1 MIILKLESFFYRLS
15 KITYRS
21 KKAKRIFLKNH
32 SFKKTIAL
40 SLLASM
46 SLCNAEEDGAFFV
59 IDYQTSLARQELKN
73 PGFTQAQELKQLI
86 RDGAVRLQT
95 SAIPLSYYLDILG
108 NKTKTL
114 LSESLKNSS
123 QAQPSQPNGQ
133 PNQALVNLEQSLE
146 ILGKLLDLSQQ
157 YASEGVIKPLVVD
170 VGKGQ
175 IGITDS
181 MLLVAQNIVLALG
194 QVDLSKIQQNNNEQ
208 LYQNIMKV
216 MLLGAGGTNGSYN
229 GVSVGDIATGMQ
241 NFSSQ
246 TGLIGANSTVSELN
260 ALIKSGISLDRE
272 TLRLGSFIEKNICSN
287 ASSCFSGS
295 QLIYKQG
302 LDRTI
307 NIINAVLG
315 QFESSASSLYK
326 ISYIPNLFSLKD
338 YQSASMNGFGAKMGY
353 KQFFTHKKN
362 VGLRYYGFLDY
373 GYANFGD
380 TNLKVGAN
388 LVTYGVGTDFLY
400 NVYERSRRR
409 ERTTI
414 GLFFGA
420 QIAGQTWSTNV
431 TNLLSGQRPD
441 VKSSSF
447 QFLFDLGVRTN
458 FAKTN
463 FNKHRLDQGI
473 EFGVKIP
480 VIAHK
485 YFATQGSS
493 ASYMRNFSFYVGYS
507 VGF

>member
-1 MIILKLESFFYRLS
+1 M
-15 KITYRS
+15 
-21 KKAKRIFLKNH
+21 KNH

-108 NKTKTL
+108 NKTKIL
-114 LSESLKNSS
+114 LSESLKNN
-123 QAQPSQPNGQ
+123 AQPSQPNAQ
-133 PNQALVNLEQSLE
+133 PSQQNGPSYQALVNLEQSLG

-157 YASEGVIKPLVVD
+157 YASQGVIKPLVVD
-170 VGKGQ
+170 VGKEQ

-194 QVDLSKIQQNNNEQ
+194 QVDLSKIQQNNNGQ
-208 LYQNIMKV
+208 LYENIMKV
-216 MLLGAGGTNGSYN
+216 MLLGAGGTNGAYN

-272 TLRLGSFIEKNICSN
+272 TLRLGSFIKKNICSS
-287 ASSCFSGS
+287 ASSCFTGS
-295 QLIYKQG
+295 QLIYKKG
-302 LDRTI
+302 LDRVI
-307 NIINAVLG
+307 NIINASLG

-362 VGLRYYGFLDY
+362 IGLRYYGFLDY

>member
-1 MIILKLESFFYRLS
+1 M
-15 KITYRS
+15 
-21 KKAKRIFLKNH
+21 KNH

-40 SLLASM
+40 SLLAGM

-108 NKTKTL
+108 NKTKIL

-123 QAQPSQPNGQ
+123 QTQPSQPNGQ
-133 PNQALVNLEQSLE
+133 PNQALVNLEQSLG

-170 VGKGQ
+170 VGKEQ

-194 QVDLSKIQQNNNEQ
+194 QVDLGKIQQHNNEQ

-216 MLLGAGGTNGSYN
+216 MLLGAGGTNGAYN

-246 TGLIGANSTVSELN
+246 TGLIGANSTVSEIN

-272 TLRLGSFIEKNICSN
+272 TLRLGSFIEKNICSS
-287 ASSCFSGS
+287 ASSCFSGN
-295 QLIYKQG
+295 QLIYKKG
-302 LDRTI
+302 LDRVI
-307 NIINAVLG
+307 NIINASLG

-362 VGLRYYGFLDY
+362 IGLRYYGFLDY
-373 GYANFGD
+373 GYANFSD

>member
-1 MIILKLESFFYRLS
+1 M
-15 KITYRS
+15 
-21 KKAKRIFLKNH
+21 KNH

-40 SLLASM
+40 SLLAGM

-73 PGFTQAQELKQLI
+73 PGFTQAQELKQFI

-114 LSESLKNSS
+114 LSESMKDN
-123 QAQPSQPNGQ
+123 AQPPQQNGQ
-133 PNQALVNLEQSLE
+133 SYQALVNLEQSLG

-157 YASEGVIKPLVVD
+157 YANQGVIKPLVVD
-170 VGKGQ
+170 VGKEQ

-181 MLLVAQNIVLALG
+181 MLSVVQNIVLALG
-194 QVDLSKIQQNNNEQ
+194 QVDLSKIQQNNNNNGQ
-208 LYQNIMKV
+208 LYENIMKV
-216 MLLGAGGTNGSYN
+216 MLLGVGGTNGAYS
-229 GVSVGDIATGMQ
+229 GVTVGDIATGMQ

-272 TLRLGSFIEKNICSN
+272 TLGLGSFIEKNICSS

-295 QLIYKQG
+295 QLIYKKG

-307 NIINAVLG
+307 NIINTVLD
-315 QFESSASSLYK
+315 QFENSASSLYK

-362 VGLRYYGFLDY
+362 IGLRYYGFLDY

-409 ERTTI
+409 ERTAI

-463 FNKHRLDQGI
+463 FNKHKLDQGI

>member
-1 MIILKLESFFYRLS
+1 MM
-15 KITYRS
+15 
-21 KKAKRIFLKNH
+21 
-32 SFKKTIAL
+32 AL
-40 SLLASM
+40 SLIAGVCA
-46 SLCNAEEDGAFFV
+46 CNAEEDGAFFV

-108 NKTKTL
+108 NKTKIL

-123 QAQPSQPNGQ
+123 QTQPSQPNGQ
-133 PNQALVNLEQSLE
+133 PNQALVNLEQSLG

-157 YASEGVIKPLVVD
+157 YANQGVIKPLVVD
-170 VGKGQ
+170 VGKEQ

-208 LYQNIMKV
+208 LYENIMKV
-216 MLLGAGGTNGSYN
+216 MLLGAGGTNGAYN
-229 GVSVGDIATGMQ
+229 GTSVGDIATGMQ

-272 TLRLGSFIEKNICSN
+272 TLKLGSFIEKNICSS

-295 QLIYKQG
+295 QLIYKKG
-302 LDRTI
+302 LDRVI
-307 NIINAVLG
+307 GIINTSLN
-315 QFESSASSLYK
+315 QFEDSASSLYK
-326 ISYIPNLFSLKD
+326 ISYIPNLFSLRD

-400 NVYERSRRR
+400 NFFERSRRR
-409 ERTTI
+409 ERTAI

-447 QFLFDLGVRTN
+447 QFLFDLGLRTN
-458 FAKTN
+458 FAKTH
-463 FNKHRLDQGI
+463 FNKHKLDQGI

>member
-1 MIILKLESFFYRLS
+1 M
-15 KITYRS
+15 
-21 KKAKRIFLKNH
+21 KNH

-40 SLLASM
+40 SLLAGM

-114 LSESLKNSS
+114 LSESLKNN
-123 QAQPSQPNGQ
+123 AQPSQPNAQ
-133 PNQALVNLEQSLE
+133 PQNGPSNQALVNLEQSLE

-157 YASEGVIKPLVVD
+157 YANQGVIKPLVVD
-170 VGKGQ
+170 VGNKQ

-208 LYQNIMKV
+208 LYENIMKV
-216 MLLGAGGTNGSYN
+216 MLLGAGGTNGAYN

-272 TLRLGSFIEKNICSN
+272 TLRLGSFIEKNICSS

-295 QLIYKQG
+295 QLIYRKG
-302 LDRTI
+302 LDRVI
-307 NIINAVLG
+307 NIINTSLG

>member
-1 MIILKLESFFYRLS
+1 M
-15 KITYRS
+15 
-21 KKAKRIFLKNH
+21 KNH

-73 PGFTQAQELKQLI
+73 PGFTQAQGLKQLI

-108 NKTKTL
+108 NKTKIL
-114 LSESLKNSS
+114 LSESLKNGS
-123 QAQPSQPNGQ
+123 QTQPSQPNG
-133 PNQALVNLEQSLE
+133 PSNQALVNLEQSLG

-157 YASEGVIKPLVVD
+157 YANQGVIKPLVVD
-170 VGKGQ
+170 VGKEQ

-208 LYQNIMKV
+208 LYENIMKV
-216 MLLGAGGTNGSYN
+216 MLLGAGGTNGAYN

-246 TGLIGANSTVSELN
+246 TGLIGADSTVSELN

-272 TLRLGSFIEKNICSN
+272 TLGLGSFIEKNICSS
-287 ASSCFSGS
+287 ASPCFTGS
-295 QLIYKQG
+295 QLIYRKG

>member
-1 MIILKLESFFYRLS
+1 M
-15 KITYRS
+15 
-21 KKAKRIFLKNH
+21 KNH

-40 SLLASM
+40 SLLAGM

-108 NKTKTL
+108 NKTKIL
-114 LSESLKNSS
+114 LSESLKNN
-123 QAQPSQPNGQ
+123 AQPQNG
-133 PNQALVNLEQSLE
+133 PSNQALVNLEQSLG

-157 YASEGVIKPLVVD
+157 YASQGVIKPLVVD
-170 VGKGQ
+170 VGNKQ

-194 QVDLSKIQQNNNEQ
+194 QVDLSKIQQNNNGQ
-208 LYQNIMKV
+208 LYENIMKV
-216 MLLGAGGTNGSYN
+216 MLLGAGGTNGAYN
-229 GVSVGDIATGMQ
+229 GTSVGDIATGMQ

-272 TLRLGSFIEKNICSN
+272 TLKLGSFIEKNICSN

-295 QLIYKQG
+295 QLIYKKG
-302 LDRTI
+302 LDRVI
-307 NIINAVLG
+307 GIINTSLN
-315 QFESSASSLYK
+315 QFEDSASSLYK
-326 ISYIPNLFSLKD
+326 ISYIPNLFSFRD

-362 VGLRYYGFLDY
+362 IGLRYYGFLDY

-400 NVYERSRRR
+400 NFFERSRRR
-409 ERTTI
+409 ERTAI

-447 QFLFDLGVRTN
+447 QFLFDLGLRTN
-458 FAKTN
+458 FAKTH
-463 FNKHRLDQGI
+463 FNEHRLDQGI

>member
-1 MIILKLESFFYRLS
+1 MI
-15 KITYRS
+15 T
-21 KKAKRIFLKNH
+21 
-32 SFKKTIAL
+32 L
-40 SLLASM
+40 SLLVGM
-46 SLCNAEEDGAFFV
+46 HLCNAEEDGAFFV

-114 LSESLKNSS
+114 LSESANNN
-123 QAQPSQPNGQ
+123 AQSNGQ
-133 PNQALVNLEQSLE
+133 SAPNPALVNLEKSLG
-146 ILGKLLDLSQQ
+146 ILGELLDLSQK

-170 VGKGQ
+170 VGKEQ

-194 QVDLSKIQQNNNEQ
+194 QVNVTQQKNNEQ
-208 LYQNIMKV
+208 LYENIMKV
-216 MLLGAGGTNGSYN
+216 MLLGAGGTNGAYN

-246 TGLIGANSTVSELN
+246 TGLIGANSTVGELN

-272 TLRLGSFIEKNICSN
+272 TLNLGSFIERNICSS
-287 ASSCFSGS
+287 ASSCFSKN

-307 NIINAVLG
+307 NIINTSLN
-315 QFESSASSLYK
+315 QFEYSASSLYK

-338 YQSASMNGFGAKMGY
+338 YQSASMNGFGAKIGY

-362 VGLRYYGFLDY
+362 IGLRYYGFLDY

-400 NVYERSRRR
+400 NVFERSRRR

>member
-1 MIILKLESFFYRLS
+1 M
-15 KITYRS
+15 
-21 KKAKRIFLKNH
+21 KNH

-108 NKTKTL
+108 NKTKIL
-114 LSESLKNSS
+114 LSESLKNN
-123 QAQPSQPNGQ
+123 AQQPNGQ
-133 PNQALVNLEQSLE
+133 PNQALVNLEQSLG

-157 YASEGVIKPLVVD
+157 YANQGVIKPLVVN
-170 VGKGQ
+170 VGKEQ

-194 QVDLSKIQQNNNEQ
+194 QVDLSKIQQNNNGQ
-208 LYQNIMKV
+208 LYENIMKV
-216 MLLGAGGTNGSYN
+216 MLLGAGGTNGAYN

-246 TGLIGANSTVSELN
+246 TGLIGADSTVSELN

-272 TLRLGSFIEKNICSN
+272 TLGLGSFIEKNICSS
-287 ASSCFSGS
+287 ASPCFSGN
-295 QLIYKQG
+295 QLIYQKG

-307 NIINAVLG
+307 NIINASLG

-362 VGLRYYGFLDY
+362 IGLRYYGFLDY

>member
-1 MIILKLESFFYRLS
+1 M
-15 KITYRS
+15 
-21 KKAKRIFLKNH
+21 KNH

-114 LSESLKNSS
+114 LSESLKNN
-123 QAQPSQPNGQ
+123 AQPSQPNGQ
-133 PNQALVNLEQSLE
+133 STPNQTLVNLEKSLG

-157 YASEGVIKPLVVD
+157 YASQGVIKPLVVD
-170 VGKGQ
+170 VGNKQ

-194 QVDLSKIQQNNNEQ
+194 QVDLSKIQQNNNNQQ
-208 LYQNIMKV
+208 LYENIVKV
-216 MLLGAGGTNGSYN
+216 MLLGAGGTNGAYN

-246 TGLIGANSTVSELN
+246 TGLIGANSTVSEIN

-295 QLIYKQG
+295 QLVYKKG
-302 LDRTI
+302 LDRVI
-307 NIINAVLG
+307 GIINTSLN
-315 QFESSASSLYK
+315 QFEDSASSLYK
-326 ISYIPNLFSLKD
+326 ISYIPNLFSLRD

-362 VGLRYYGFLDY
+362 IGLRYYGFLDY

-400 NVYERSRRR
+400 NFFERSRRK
-409 ERTTI
+409 ERTAI

-447 QFLFDLGVRTN
+447 QFLFDLGLRTN
-458 FAKTN
+458 FAKTH

>member
-1 MIILKLESFFYRLS
+1 M
-15 KITYRS
+15 
-21 KKAKRIFLKNH
+21 KNH

-123 QAQPSQPNGQ
+123 QAQPNGQ
-133 PNQALVNLEQSLE
+133 PNQALVNLEQSLG

-170 VGKGQ
+170 VGKEQ

-302 LDRTI
+302 LDRVI
-307 NIINAVLG
+307 NIINTSLS
-315 QFESSASSLYK
+315 QFEYSASSLYK
-326 ISYIPNLFSLKD
+326 ISYIPNLFSLRD

-362 VGLRYYGFLDY
+362 IGLRYYGFLDY

>member
-1 MIILKLESFFYRLS
+1 M
-15 KITYRS
+15 
-21 KKAKRIFLKNH
+21 KNH

-108 NKTKTL
+108 NKTKIL

-133 PNQALVNLEQSLE
+133 PNQALVNLEQSLG

-157 YASEGVIKPLVVD
+157 YASQGVIKPLVVD
-170 VGKGQ
+170 VGKEQ

-194 QVDLSKIQQNNNEQ
+194 QVDLSKIQQNNNQQ
-208 LYQNIMKV
+208 LYENIMKV
-216 MLLGAGGTNGSYN
+216 MLLGAGGTNGAYN

-272 TLRLGSFIEKNICSN
+272 TLGLGSFIKKNICSG
-287 ASSCFSGS
+287 ASSCFSGN
-295 QLIYKQG
+295 QLIYKKG

-362 VGLRYYGFLDY
+362 IGLRYYGFLDY

-493 ASYMRNFSFYVGYS
+493 TSYMRNFSFYVGYS

>member
-1 MIILKLESFFYRLS
+1 M
-15 KITYRS
+15 
-21 KKAKRIFLKNH
+21 KNH

-108 NKTKTL
+108 NKTKIL
-114 LSESLKNSS
+114 LSESLKNNAQPS
-123 QAQPSQPNGQ
+123 QPNAQPSQPNGQ
-133 PNQALVNLEQSLE
+133 PNQALVNLEQSLG

-157 YASEGVIKPLVVD
+157 YANQGVIKPLVVD
-170 VGKGQ
+170 VGNKQ

-194 QVDLSKIQQNNNEQ
+194 QVDLSKIQQNNNGQ
-208 LYQNIMKV
+208 LYENIMKV
-216 MLLGAGGTNGSYN
+216 MLLGAGGTNGAYN

-287 ASSCFSGS
+287 ASSCFTGN
-295 QLIYKQG
+295 QLIYKKG
-302 LDRTI
+302 LDRVI
-307 NIINAVLG
+307 NIINASLG

-362 VGLRYYGFLDY
+362 IGLRYYGFLDY

>member
-1 MIILKLESFFYRLS
+1 M
-15 KITYRS
+15 
-21 KKAKRIFLKNH
+21 KNH

-108 NKTKTL
+108 NKTKIL

-123 QAQPSQPNGQ
+123 QVQPSQQNGQ
-133 PNQALVNLEQSLE
+133 PNQALVNLEQSLG

-157 YASEGVIKPLVVD
+157 YASQGVIKPLVVD
-170 VGKGQ
+170 VGNKQ

-208 LYQNIMKV
+208 LYENIMKV
-216 MLLGAGGTNGSYN
+216 MLLGAGGTNGAYN

-272 TLRLGSFIEKNICSN
+272 TLRLGSFIEKNICSS
-287 ASSCFSGS
+287 ASSCFTGS
-295 QLIYKQG
+295 QLIYKKG
-302 LDRTI
+302 LDRVI
-307 NIINAVLG
+307 NIINASLG

-362 VGLRYYGFLDY
+362 IGLRYYGFLDY

>member
-1 MIILKLESFFYRLS
+1 MIILKLESFFYGLS
-15 KITYRS
+15 KITY
-21 KKAKRIFLKNH
+21 KAKAKRIFLKNH

-114 LSESLKNSS
+114 LSESMKGNAQTS
-123 QAQPSQPNGQ
+123 QQNGQ
-133 PNQALVNLEQSLE
+133 SHQALVNLEQSLG

-157 YASEGVIKPLVVD
+157 YASQNIIKPLVVD
-170 VGKGQ
+170 VGKEQ

-181 MLLVAQNIVLALG
+181 MLSVAQNIVLALG
-194 QVDLSKIQQNNNEQ
+194 QVDLSKIQQNNNQQ
-208 LYQNIMKV
+208 LYENIVKV
-216 MLLGAGGTNGSYN
+216 MLLGAGGTNGAYN

-246 TGLIGANSTVSELN
+246 TGLIGANSTVSEIN

-272 TLRLGSFIEKNICSN
+272 TLGLGSFIEKNICSN
-287 ASSCFSGS
+287 ASSCFSGD
-295 QLIYKQG
+295 QLIYKKG
-302 LDRTI
+302 LDRVI
-307 NIINAVLG
+307 GIINTTLN
-315 QFESSASSLYK
+315 QFGDSASSLYK
-326 ISYIPNLFSLKD
+326 ISYIPNLFSLRD

-362 VGLRYYGFLDY
+362 IGLRYYGFLDY

-400 NVYERSRRR
+400 NFFERSRRR
-409 ERTTI
+409 ERTAI

-447 QFLFDLGVRTN
+447 QFLFDLGLRTN

-463 FNKHRLDQGI
+463 FNKHKLDQGI

>member
-1 MIILKLESFFYRLS
+1 M
-15 KITYRS
+15 
-21 KKAKRIFLKNH
+21 KNH

-40 SLLASM
+40 SLLAGM

-108 NKTKTL
+108 NKTKIL

-133 PNQALVNLEQSLE
+133 PNQALVNLEQSLG

-157 YASEGVIKPLVVD
+157 YANQGVIKPLVVD
-170 VGKGQ
+170 VGNKQ

-194 QVDLSKIQQNNNEQ
+194 QVDLSKIQQNNNGQ
-208 LYQNIMKV
+208 LYENIMKV
-216 MLLGAGGTNGSYN
+216 MLLGAGGTNGAYN

-246 TGLIGANSTVSELN
+246 TGLIGADSTVSELN

-272 TLRLGSFIEKNICSN
+272 TLRLGSFIEKNICSG
-287 ASSCFSGS
+287 ASHCFTGN
-295 QLIYKQG
+295 QLIYKKG
-302 LDRTI
+302 LDRVI
-307 NIINAVLG
+307 NIINASLG

-362 VGLRYYGFLDY
+362 IGLRYYGFLDY

>member
-1 MIILKLESFFYRLS
+1 M
-15 KITYRS
+15 
-21 KKAKRIFLKNH
+21 KNH

-40 SLLASM
+40 SLLAGM

-114 LSESLKNSS
+114 LSESVKNSS
-123 QAQPSQPNGQ
+123 QTQPNGQ
-133 PNQALVNLEQSLE
+133 PNQALVNLEQSLG

-157 YASEGVIKPLVVD
+157 YANQGVIKPLVVD
-170 VGKGQ
+170 VEKKQ

-194 QVDLSKIQQNNNEQ
+194 QVDLSKIQQNNNGQ
-208 LYQNIMKV
+208 LYENIMKV
-216 MLLGAGGTNGSYN
+216 MLLGAGGTNGAYN

-272 TLRLGSFIEKNICSN
+272 TLGLGSFIEKNICSS
-287 ASSCFSGS
+287 ASPCFTGS
-295 QLIYKQG
+295 QLIYRKG
-302 LDRTI
+302 LDRVI

-362 VGLRYYGFLDY
+362 IGLRYYGFLDY
-373 GYANFGD
+373 GYANFGNTD
-380 TNLKVGAN
+380 LKVGAN

>member
-1 MIILKLESFFYRLS
+1 MKNYPLK
-15 KITYRS
+15 KMM
-21 KKAKRIFLKNH
+21 
-32 SFKKTIAL
+32 AL
-40 SLLASM
+40 SLIAGVYA
-46 SLCNAEEDGAFFV
+46 CNAEEDGAFFV

-114 LSESLKNSS
+114 LSESLKNNP
-123 QAQPSQPNGQ
+123 QQQNGQ
-133 PNQALVNLEQSLE
+133 PNQALVNLEQSLG

-157 YASEGVIKPLVVD
+157 YANQGVIKPLVVD
-170 VGKGQ
+170 VGKEQ

-194 QVDLSKIQQNNNEQ
+194 QVDLSKIQQNNNGQ
-208 LYQNIMKV
+208 LYENIMKV
-216 MLLGAGGTNGSYN
+216 MLLGAGGTNGAYN

-272 TLRLGSFIEKNICSN
+272 TLGLGSFIEKNICNN
-287 ASSCFSGS
+287 ASSCFTGS
-295 QLIYKQG
+295 QLIYRKG
-302 LDRTI
+302 LDRVI
-307 NIINAVLG
+307 NIINASLG

-362 VGLRYYGFLDY
+362 IGLRYYGFLDY

>member
-1 MIILKLESFFYRLS
+1 M
-15 KITYRS
+15 
-21 KKAKRIFLKNH
+21 KNH

-108 NKTKTL
+108 NKTKIL
-114 LSESLKNSS
+114 LSESLKN
-123 QAQPSQPNGQ
+123 NGQ
-133 PNQALVNLEQSLE
+133 PQNGQSNGPSNQALFNLEQSLG

-157 YASEGVIKPLVVD
+157 YANQGVIKPLVVD
-170 VGKGQ
+170 VGNKQ

-208 LYQNIMKV
+208 LYENIMKV
-216 MLLGAGGTNGSYN
+216 MLLGAGGTNGAYN

-272 TLRLGSFIEKNICSN
+272 TLGLGSFIENNICSS
-287 ASSCFSGS
+287 ASSCFSKS
-295 QLIYKQG
+295 QLIYKKG

-307 NIINAVLG
+307 NIINTVLG

-362 VGLRYYGFLDY
+362 IGLRYYGFLDY

-480 VIAHK
+480 VIAHQ

>member
-1 MIILKLESFFYRLS
+1 M
-15 KITYRS
+15 
-21 KKAKRIFLKNH
+21 KNH

-46 SLCNAEEDGAFFV
+46 SLCMAEEDGAFFV

-114 LSESLKNSS
+114 LSESLKNGS
-123 QAQPSQPNGQ
+123 QTQPSQPNGQ
-133 PNQALVNLEQSLE
+133 PNPALVNLERSLG

-157 YASEGVIKPLVVD
+157 YANQGVIKPLVVD
-170 VGKGQ
+170 VGNKQ

-208 LYQNIMKV
+208 LYENIMKV
-216 MLLGAGGTNGSYN
+216 MLLGAGGTNGAYN

-272 TLRLGSFIEKNICSN
+272 TLRLGSFIEKNICSS

-295 QLIYKQG
+295 QLIYKKG
-302 LDRTI
+302 LDRVI
-307 NIINAVLG
+307 NIINTSLN
-315 QFESSASSLYK
+315 QFEYSASSLYK

-353 KQFFTHKKN
+353 KQFFTHRKN
-362 VGLRYYGFLDY
+362 IGLRYYGFLDY

-380 TNLKVGAN
+380 TDLKVGAN

-463 FNKHRLDQGI
+463 FNKHKLDQGI

>member
-1 MIILKLESFFYRLS
+1 M
-15 KITYRS
+15 
-21 KKAKRIFLKNH
+21 KNH

-108 NKTKTL
+108 NKTKIL
-114 LSESLKNSS
+114 LSESVKNSS

-133 PNQALVNLEQSLE
+133 PNQALVNLEQSLG

-157 YASEGVIKPLVVD
+157 YANQGVIKPLVVD
-170 VGKGQ
+170 VGKEQ

-194 QVDLSKIQQNNNEQ
+194 QVDLSKIQQNNNGQ
-208 LYQNIMKV
+208 LYENIMKV
-216 MLLGAGGTNGSYN
+216 MLLGAGGTNGAYN

-272 TLRLGSFIEKNICSN
+272 TLGLGSFIEKNICSS
-287 ASSCFSGS
+287 ASPCFTRS
-295 QLIYKQG
+295 QLIYRKG
-302 LDRTI
+302 LDRVI
-307 NIINAVLG
+307 NIINASLG

-362 VGLRYYGFLDY
+362 IGLRYYGFLDY

>member
-1 MIILKLESFFYRLS
+1 M
-15 KITYRS
+15 
-21 KKAKRIFLKNH
+21 KNH

-114 LSESLKNSS
+114 LSESVKNSS
-123 QAQPSQPNGQ
+123 QTQPSQPNGQ
-133 PNQALVNLEQSLE
+133 PNQALANLEQSLG

-170 VGKGQ
+170 VGNKQ

-208 LYQNIMKV
+208 LYENIMKV
-216 MLLGAGGTNGSYN
+216 MLLGAGGTNGAYN

-272 TLRLGSFIEKNICSN
+272 TLGLGSFIEKNICSS
-287 ASSCFSGS
+287 ASPCFTGS
-295 QLIYKQG
+295 QLVYRKG
-302 LDRTI
+302 LDRVI
-307 NIINAVLG
+307 NIINASLG

-362 VGLRYYGFLDY
+362 IGLRYYGFLDY

-400 NVYERSRRR
+400 NVYERSRRM

>member
-1 MIILKLESFFYRLS
+1 M
-15 KITYRS
+15 
-21 KKAKRIFLKNH
+21 KNH

-108 NKTKTL
+108 NKTATL
-114 LSESLKNSS
+114 LRESLKNN
-123 QAQPSQPNGQ
+123 AQPSQPNGQ
-133 PNQALVNLEQSLE
+133 STPNPALVNLERSLG

-157 YASEGVIKPLVVD
+157 YANQGVIKPLVVD
-170 VGKGQ
+170 VGKEQ

-194 QVDLSKIQQNNNEQ
+194 QVDLSKIQQNKNNGNGQ
-208 LYQNIMKV
+208 LYENIMKV
-216 MLLGAGGTNGSYN
+216 MLLGAGGTNGAYN

-272 TLRLGSFIEKNICSN
+272 TLRLGSFIEKNICSS
-287 ASSCFSGS
+287 ASSCFTGS
-295 QLIYKQG
+295 QLIYKKG

-362 VGLRYYGFLDY
+362 IGLRYYGFLDY

>member
-1 MIILKLESFFYRLS
+1 M
-15 KITYRS
+15 
-21 KKAKRIFLKNH
+21 KNH

-114 LSESLKNSS
+114 LSESLKNN
-123 QAQPSQPNGQ
+123 AQPSQPNGQ
-133 PNQALVNLEQSLE
+133 PNQALVNLEESLG

-157 YASEGVIKPLVVD
+157 YASQGVIKPLVVD
-170 VGKGQ
+170 VGKEQ

-194 QVDLSKIQQNNNEQ
+194 QVDLSKIQQNNNGQ
-208 LYQNIMKV
+208 LYENIMKV
-216 MLLGAGGTNGSYN
+216 MLLGAGGTNGAYN

-246 TGLIGANSTVSELN
+246 TGLIGANSTVSEIN

-272 TLRLGSFIEKNICSN
+272 TLKLGSFIEKNICSG
-287 ASSCFSGS
+287 ASHCFTGN
-295 QLIYKQG
+295 QLIYKKG
-302 LDRTI
+302 LDRVI
-307 NIINAVLG
+307 NIINASLG

>member
-1 MIILKLESFFYRLS
+1 M
-15 KITYRS
+15 
-21 KKAKRIFLKNH
+21 KNH

-86 RDGAVRLQT
+86 RDGAVKLQT

-108 NKTKTL
+108 NKTKIL
-114 LSESLKNSS
+114 LSESLKNN
-123 QAQPSQPNGQ
+123 AQPSQPNAQ
-133 PNQALVNLEQSLE
+133 PQNGPSNQALVNLEQSLG

-157 YASEGVIKPLVVD
+157 YASQGVIKPLVVD
-170 VGKGQ
+170 VGKEQ

-208 LYQNIMKV
+208 LYENIMKV
-216 MLLGAGGTNGSYN
+216 MLLGAGGTNGAYN

-272 TLRLGSFIEKNICSN
+272 TLGLGSFIEKNICSS
-287 ASSCFSGS
+287 ASPCFTGS
-295 QLIYKQG
+295 QLIYRKG

-307 NIINAVLG
+307 NIINASLG

-362 VGLRYYGFLDY
+362 IGLRYYGFLDY

>member
-1 MIILKLESFFYRLS
+1 M
-15 KITYRS
+15 
-21 KKAKRIFLKNH
+21 KNH

-114 LSESLKNSS
+114 LSESLKNN
-123 QAQPSQPNGQ
+123 AQPSQPNAQ
-133 PNQALVNLEQSLE
+133 PSQQNGPSYQALVNLEQSLG

-157 YASEGVIKPLVVD
+157 YANQGVIKPLVVD
-170 VGKGQ
+170 VGNKQ

-208 LYQNIMKV
+208 LYDNIMKV
-216 MLLGAGGTNGSYN
+216 MLLGAGGTNGAYN

-272 TLRLGSFIEKNICSN
+272 TLGLGSFIEKNICSS
-287 ASSCFSGS
+287 ASPCFTGS
-295 QLIYKQG
+295 QLVYRKG
-302 LDRTI
+302 LDRVI
-307 NIINAVLG
+307 NIINASLG

>member
-1 MIILKLESFFYRLS
+1 M
-15 KITYRS
+15 
-21 KKAKRIFLKNH
+21 KNH

-114 LSESLKNSS
+114 LSESVKNSS
-123 QAQPSQPNGQ
+123 QTQPNGQ
-133 PNQALVNLEQSLE
+133 PNQALVNLEQSLG

-170 VGKGQ
+170 VGKEQ

-181 MLLVAQNIVLALG
+181 MLLVAQNIVLALE

-216 MLLGAGGTNGSYN
+216 MLLGAGGTNGAYN

-287 ASSCFSGS
+287 VSSCFSGS

-307 NIINAVLG
+307 NIINTSLG
-315 QFESSASSLYK
+315 QFEYSASSLYK
-326 ISYIPNLFSLKD
+326 ISYIPNLFSLRD

-362 VGLRYYGFLDY
+362 IGLRYYGFLDY
-373 GYANFGD
+373 GYVNFGD

>member
-1 MIILKLESFFYRLS
+1 M
-15 KITYRS
+15 
-21 KKAKRIFLKNH
+21 KNH

-40 SLLASM
+40 SLLAGM

-108 NKTKTL
+108 NKTKIL
-114 LSESLKNSS
+114 LSESLKNN
-123 QAQPSQPNGQ
+123 AQLSQPNGQ
-133 PNQALVNLEQSLE
+133 PNQAQPNPALVNLEQSLG

-170 VGKGQ
+170 VGKEQ

-208 LYQNIMKV
+208 LYENIMKV
-216 MLLGAGGTNGSYN
+216 MLLGAGGTNGAYN

-272 TLRLGSFIEKNICSN
+272 TLGLGSFIEKNICSS
-287 ASSCFSGS
+287 ASPCFTGS
-295 QLIYKQG
+295 QLIYRKG
-302 LDRTI
+302 LDRVI
-307 NIINAVLG
+307 NIINASLG
-315 QFESSASSLYK
+315 QFENSASSLYK

-373 GYANFGD
+373 GYMNFGD

>member
-1 MIILKLESFFYRLS
+1 M
-15 KITYRS
+15 
-21 KKAKRIFLKNH
+21 KNH

-123 QAQPSQPNGQ
+123 QTQPSQPNGQ
-133 PNQALVNLEQSLE
+133 PNQALVNLEQSLG

-170 VGKGQ
+170 VGKKQ

-194 QVDLSKIQQNNNEQ
+194 QVDLSKIQQNNNNEQ

-216 MLLGAGGTNGSYN
+216 MLLGAGGTNGAYN

-307 NIINAVLG
+307 NIINTSLG
-315 QFESSASSLYK
+315 QFEYSASSLYK
-326 ISYIPNLFSLKD
+326 ISYIPNLFSLRD

-362 VGLRYYGFLDY
+362 IGLRYYGFLDY

>member
-1 MIILKLESFFYRLS
+1 M
-15 KITYRS
+15 
-21 KKAKRIFLKNH
+21 KNH

-40 SLLASM
+40 SLLAGI

-108 NKTKTL
+108 NKTKIL

-123 QAQPSQPNGQ
+123 QTQPSQPNGQ
-133 PNQALVNLEQSLE
+133 PNQALVNLEQSLG

-157 YASEGVIKPLVVD
+157 YASQGVIKPLVVD
-170 VGKGQ
+170 VGKEQ

-194 QVDLSKIQQNNNEQ
+194 QVDLSKIQQNNNKQ
-208 LYQNIMKV
+208 LYENIMKV
-216 MLLGAGGTNGSYN
+216 MLLGAGGTNGAYN

-272 TLRLGSFIEKNICSN
+272 TLRLGSFIEKNICSS
-287 ASSCFSGS
+287 ASSCFTGS
-295 QLIYKQG
+295 QLIYKKG
-302 LDRTI
+302 LDRVI
-307 NIINAVLG
+307 NIINASLG

-362 VGLRYYGFLDY
+362 IGLRYYGFLDY

-431 TNLLSGQRPD
+431 TSLLSGQRPD

>member
-1 MIILKLESFFYRLS
+1 M
-15 KITYRS
+15 
-21 KKAKRIFLKNH
+21 KNH

-108 NKTKTL
+108 NKTKIL
-114 LSESLKNSS
+114 LSESLKNN
-123 QAQPSQPNGQ
+123 AQPSQPNGQ
-133 PNQALVNLEQSLE
+133 PNPALVNLERSLG

-157 YASEGVIKPLVVD
+157 YANQGVIKPLVVD
-170 VGKGQ
+170 VGNKQ

-272 TLRLGSFIEKNICSN
+272 TLRLGSFIEKNICSSE
-287 ASSCFSGS
+287 SSCFSGS
-295 QLIYKQG
+295 QLIYKKG
-302 LDRTI
+302 LDRVI
-307 NIINAVLG
+307 NIINTSLG

>member
-1 MIILKLESFFYRLS
+1 M
-15 KITYRS
+15 
-21 KKAKRIFLKNH
+21 KNH

-114 LSESLKNSS
+114 LSESLKNN
-123 QAQPSQPNGQ
+123 AQPSQPNGKST
-133 PNQALVNLEQSLE
+133 PNQALVNLEQSLG

-157 YASEGVIKPLVVD
+157 YANQGVIKPLVVD
-170 VGKGQ
+170 VGNKQ

-194 QVDLSKIQQNNNEQ
+194 QVDLSKIQQNNNQQ
-208 LYQNIMKV
+208 LYENIVKV
-216 MLLGAGGTNGSYN
+216 MLLGAGGTNGAYN
-229 GVSVGDIATGMQ
+229 GTSVGDIATGMQ

-272 TLRLGSFIEKNICSN
+272 TLKLGSFIEKNICSN
-287 ASSCFSGS
+287 ASPCFSGS
-295 QLIYKQG
+295 QLIYKKG
-302 LDRTI
+302 LDRVI
-307 NIINAVLG
+307 GIINTSLN
-315 QFESSASSLYK
+315 QFEYSASSLYK
-326 ISYIPNLFSLKD
+326 ISYIPNLFSLRD

-362 VGLRYYGFLDY
+362 IGLRYYGFLDY

-400 NVYERSRRR
+400 NFFERSRRR
-409 ERTTI
+409 ERTAI
-414 GLFFGA
+414 GLFFGT

-447 QFLFDLGVRTN
+447 QFLFDLGLRTN
-458 FAKTN
+458 FAKTH

>member
-1 MIILKLESFFYRLS
+1 M
-15 KITYRS
+15 
-21 KKAKRIFLKNH
+21 KNYP
-32 SFKKTIAL
+32 FKKMITL
-40 SLLASM
+40 SLLAGM
-46 SLCNAEEDGAFFV
+46 HLCNAEEDGAFFV

-114 LSESLKNSS
+114 LSESANNN
-123 QAQPSQPNGQ
+123 AQPSQPNGQ
-133 PNQALVNLEQSLE
+133 SAPNQALVNLEESLG

-170 VGKGQ
+170 VGKEQ

-194 QVDLSKIQQNNNEQ
+194 QVNVTQQKNNEQ
-208 LYQNIMKV
+208 LYENIMKV
-216 MLLGAGGTNGSYN
+216 MLLGAGGTNGAYN

-272 TLRLGSFIEKNICSN
+272 TLNLGSFIEKNICSS
-287 ASSCFSGS
+287 ASSCFSKN

-307 NIINAVLG
+307 NIINASLN
-315 QFESSASSLYK
+315 QFEYSASSLYK

-362 VGLRYYGFLDY
+362 IGLRYYGFLDY

-400 NVYERSRRR
+400 NVFERSRRR

>member
-1 MIILKLESFFYRLS
+1 M
-15 KITYRS
+15 
-21 KKAKRIFLKNH
+21 KNH

-114 LSESLKNSS
+114 LSESLKNNP
-123 QAQPSQPNGQ
+123 QQQNGQ
-133 PNQALVNLEQSLE
+133 PNQALVNLEQSLG

-170 VGKGQ
+170 VGKEQ

-216 MLLGAGGTNGSYN
+216 MLLGAGGTNGAYN

-246 TGLIGANSTVSELN
+246 TGLIGANSMVSELN

-302 LDRTI
+302 LDRVI
-307 NIINAVLG
+307 NIINASLS
-315 QFESSASSLYK
+315 QFEYSASSLYK
-326 ISYIPNLFSLKD
+326 ISYIPNLFSLRD

-362 VGLRYYGFLDY
+362 IGLRYYGFLDY

>member
-1 MIILKLESFFYRLS
+1 M
-15 KITYRS
+15 
-21 KKAKRIFLKNH
+21 KNH

-40 SLLASM
+40 SLLAGM
-46 SLCNAEEDGAFFV
+46 SLCRAEEDGAFFV

-108 NKTKTL
+108 NKTKIL
-114 LSESLKNSS
+114 LSESLKNN
-123 QAQPSQPNGQ
+123 AQPLQQNAQ
-133 PNQALVNLEQSLE
+133 PNQTLVNLEQSLG

-157 YASEGVIKPLVVD
+157 YANQGVIKPLVVD
-170 VGKGQ
+170 VGKKQ

-208 LYQNIMKV
+208 LYENIMKV
-216 MLLGAGGTNGSYN
+216 MLLGAGGTNGAYN

-287 ASSCFSGS
+287 ASSCFSGN
-295 QLIYKQG
+295 QLIYKKG
-302 LDRTI
+302 LDRVI
-307 NIINAVLG
+307 GIINTSLD

-326 ISYIPNLFSLKD
+326 ISYIPNLFSLRD

-362 VGLRYYGFLDY
+362 IGLRYYGFLDY

-400 NVYERSRRR
+400 NFFERSRRR
-409 ERTTI
+409 ERTAI

-447 QFLFDLGVRTN
+447 QFLFDLGLRTN

-463 FNKHRLDQGI
+463 FNKHKLDQGI

>member
-1 MIILKLESFFYRLS
+1 M
-15 KITYRS
+15 
-21 KKAKRIFLKNH
+21 KNH

-59 IDYQTSLARQELKN
+59 IDYQTSLTRQELKN

-114 LSESLKNSS
+114 LSESMKDNAQAS
-123 QAQPSQPNGQ
+123 QQNGQ
-133 PNQALVNLEQSLE
+133 SHQALVNLEQSLG

-157 YASEGVIKPLVVD
+157 YASQNIIKPLVVD
-170 VGKGQ
+170 VGKQQ

-181 MLLVAQNIVLALG
+181 MLSVAQNIVLALG
-194 QVDLSKIQQNNNEQ
+194 QADLSKIQQNNNGQ
-208 LYQNIMKV
+208 LYENIMKV
-216 MLLGAGGTNGSYN
+216 MLLGAGGTNGAYN

-246 TGLIGANSTVSELN
+246 TGLIGANSTVSEIN

-272 TLRLGSFIEKNICSN
+272 TLGLGSFIEKNICSN
-287 ASSCFSGS
+287 ASSCFSGN
-295 QLIYKQG
+295 QLIYRKG
-302 LDRTI
+302 LDRVI
-307 NIINAVLG
+307 GIINTTLN

-326 ISYIPNLFSLKD
+326 ISYIPNLFSLRD

-362 VGLRYYGFLDY
+362 IGLRYYGFLDY
-373 GYANFGD
+373 GYANFSD

-400 NVYERSRRR
+400 NFFERSRRR
-409 ERTTI
+409 ERTAI

-447 QFLFDLGVRTN
+447 QFLFDLGLRTN
-458 FAKTN
+458 FAKTH
-463 FNKHRLDQGI
+463 FNKHKLDQGI

>member
-1 MIILKLESFFYRLS
+1 M
-15 KITYRS
+15 
-21 KKAKRIFLKNH
+21 KNH

-46 SLCNAEEDGAFFV
+46 SLCRAEEDGAFFV

-108 NKTKTL
+108 NKTKIL
-114 LSESLKNSS
+114 LSESLKNGS
-123 QAQPSQPNGQ
+123 QTQPSQPNGQ
-133 PNQALVNLEQSLE
+133 PNQALVNLEQSLG

-157 YASEGVIKPLVVD
+157 YANQGVIKPLVVD
-170 VGKGQ
+170 VGKEQ

-216 MLLGAGGTNGSYN
+216 MLLGAGGTNGAYN

-272 TLRLGSFIEKNICSN
+272 TLRLGSFIEKNICSS
-287 ASSCFSGS
+287 ASSCFSGN
-295 QLIYKQG
+295 QLIYKKG

-362 VGLRYYGFLDY
+362 IGLRYYGFLDY

>member
-1 MIILKLESFFYRLS
+1 M
-15 KITYRS
+15 
-21 KKAKRIFLKNH
+21 KNH

-40 SLLASM
+40 SLLAGM

-114 LSESLKNSS
+114 LSESLKNN
-123 QAQPSQPNGQ
+123 AQPSQPNGQ
-133 PNQALVNLEQSLE
+133 STPNQALVNLEQSLG

-157 YASEGVIKPLVVD
+157 YASQGVIKPLVVD
-170 VGKGQ
+170 VGKEQ

-194 QVDLSKIQQNNNEQ
+194 QVDLSKIQQNNNNQQ
-208 LYQNIMKV
+208 LYENIVKV
-216 MLLGAGGTNGSYN
+216 MLLGAGGTNGAYN

-287 ASSCFSGS
+287 ASSCFNGN
-295 QLIYKQG
+295 QLIYRKG
-302 LDRTI
+302 LDRVI
-307 NIINAVLG
+307 GIINTSLN
-315 QFESSASSLYK
+315 QFEDSASSLYK
-326 ISYIPNLFSLKD
+326 ISYIPNLFSLRD

-362 VGLRYYGFLDY
+362 IGLRYYGFLDY

-400 NVYERSRRR
+400 NFFERSRRR
-409 ERTTI
+409 ERTAI

-447 QFLFDLGVRTN
+447 QFLFDLGLRTN

-463 FNKHRLDQGI
+463 FNKHKLDQGI